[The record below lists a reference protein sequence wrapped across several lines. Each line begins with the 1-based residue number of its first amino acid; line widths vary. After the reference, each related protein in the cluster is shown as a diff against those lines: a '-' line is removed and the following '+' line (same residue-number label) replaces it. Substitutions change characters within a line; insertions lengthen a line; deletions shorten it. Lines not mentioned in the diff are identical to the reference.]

1 MAFKSG
7 DAVQLKTGGP
17 RMTVEV
23 EVDDLLLCSWVG
35 PTGKVW
41 RQTYSARQL
50 QRADE
55 SLELV
60 AVTAIKRLA
69 MRWSVAATL

>member
-17 RMTVEV
+17 RMNVEG
-23 EVDDLLLCSWVG
+23 EVDELLLCSWVG

-41 RQTYSARQL
+41 RQTYSERQL
-50 QRADE
+50 EAADE
-55 SLELV
+55 TLELV

-69 MRWSVAATL
+69 SRWSVAATL

>member
-17 RMTVEV
+17 RMIVEN
-23 EVDDLLLCSWVG
+23 EVDDLLLCSWVTPSG
-35 PTGKVW
+35 SVC

-50 QRADE
+50 DHAHHP
-55 SLELV
+55 ELV
-60 AVTAIKRLA
+60 AIRAIKRLA
-69 MRWSVAATL
+69 SRWRVAATL

>member
-17 RMTVEV
+17 RMMVED
-23 EVDDLLLCSWVG
+23 ELDDLLLCSWVTPLG
-35 PTGKVW
+35 RVC
-41 RQTYSARQL
+41 RQTYSTRQL
-50 QRADE
+50 DRADHP
-55 SLELV
+55 ELV

-69 MRWSVAATL
+69 RRWRVAATL